1 MKLNYDLEKLCS
13 GLIND
18 FLSMNTL
25 GIKRKINLFYL
36 EILYLDKEALLKLIW
51 NFNEI
56 LINLFNQEF
65 GFKISMCDK
74 AYVIKLDVD
83 DPYHELLDRINDLI
97 DILIKTIKNIDTK
110 TSNVLVKKALNYISI
125 NYNKAITL
133 NNVVAY
139 LEVTPGYISN
149 LLSSYTSKNFT
160 DLVTECRI
168 EKAKELLKE
177 NYQIKEIASS
187 LGFGSHNYFSKVFKK
202 VTGLTPKEYK
212 GKFD

>member
-1 MKLNYDLEKLCS
+1 
-13 GLIND
+13 
-18 FLSMNTL
+18 
-25 GIKRKINLFYL
+25 
-36 EILYLDKEALLKLIW
+36 
-51 NFNEI
+51 
-56 LINLFNQEF
+56 
-65 GFKISMCDK
+65 MCDK

-133 NNVVAY
+133 NNVAAY

-168 EKAKELLKE
+168 EKAKVCFCYSTINLLLKFCFIVKNHQE
-177 NYQIKEIASS
+177 LSVKRR
-187 LGFGSHNYFSKVFKK
+187 
-202 VTGLTPKEYK
+202 
-212 GKFD
+212 